1 MCGVVTAIKVDCM
14 HPAYA
19 VWVHGGGSMH
29 VCTCAGVHCNCVS
42 LQYICICNAYEYYT
56 NNTLSI

>member
-1 MCGVVTAIKVDCM
+1 M

-29 VCTCAGVHCNCVS
+29 VCMCAGVHCNCVS